1 MLFRSAVCTDA
12 LLTQSLPGGDDDD
25 DDDDDRGGNLVA
37 EALNDAM
44 RDMPTEPSVRAM
56 PDPAPAAEKS
66 KVDYYGN
73 YKKLREAMKA
83 RRLQKRV

>member
-1 MLFRSAVCTDA
+1 MFA
-12 LLTQSLPGGDDDD
+12 GGDDDD

-56 PDPAPAAEKS
+56 PDPDPAAEK
-66 KVDYYGN
+66 KVDYYAS
-73 YKKLREAMKA
+73 Y
-83 RRLQKRV
+83 KRVSEARNRARNGPQMRERA